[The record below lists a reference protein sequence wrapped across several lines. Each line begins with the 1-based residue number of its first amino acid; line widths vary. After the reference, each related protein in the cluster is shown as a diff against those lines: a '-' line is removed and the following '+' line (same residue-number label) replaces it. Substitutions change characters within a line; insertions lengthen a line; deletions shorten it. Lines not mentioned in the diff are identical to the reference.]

1 MSTWTMPDAHL
12 DDAHLD
18 DAPVIMLRVS
28 KGKKEGCQN
37 FAIVLLEAGNVR
49 MKS

>member
-1 MSTWTMPDAHL
+1 MG
-12 DDAHLD
+12 
-18 DAPVIMLRVS
+18 DAPVMMLRVS
-28 KGKKEGCQN
+28 KGKKEDCQN